1 MKINLLLLSMLVI
14 GCTSDKR
21 LIKLDSEIWNSEY
34 SKQDFKDNV
43 LCNCLVMGFG
53 DKNVTQQFK
62 EEDRSFYSPIHIVF
76 FDSVSKVILRP
87 VVLKIKRDSVESLT
101 RVSEAAAGKR
111 VFYECL
117 AFYKSRKLD
126 SISDSEIK
134 KWEKIKNIDSIINI
148 RMPAF

>member
-53 DKNVTQQFK
+53 NKNVTQQFK

-76 FDSVSKVILRP
+76 FDSVSKVIL
-87 VVLKIKRDSVESLT
+87 SL
-101 RVSEAAAGKR
+101 
-111 VFYECL
+111 
-117 AFYKSRKLD
+117 
-126 SISDSEIK
+126 
-134 KWEKIKNIDSIINI
+134 
-148 RMPAF
+148 